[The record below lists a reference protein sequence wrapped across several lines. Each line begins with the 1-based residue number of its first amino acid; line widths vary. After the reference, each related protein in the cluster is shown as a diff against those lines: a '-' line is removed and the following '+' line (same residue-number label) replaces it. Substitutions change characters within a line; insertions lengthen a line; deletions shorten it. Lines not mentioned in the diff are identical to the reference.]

1 VTPGRRRALLSGL
14 AVAAVYAALA
24 AWSGHLSPLARRPLL
39 DGLVPPVPYRW
50 VEPPPELAT
59 TNVAPARQRFEVSL
73 GEAGSETA
81 VLTTDDAQLT
91 IILAEG
97 SFLPEPDQRSVEI
110 RVEPLGA
117 SAVTPPEPPTQ
128 IRGNV
133 YRVEATYLPS
143 DEPAPLATEA
153 RVVLVYPLLAGDHG
167 GHEVLV
173 SRRGR
178 AWTAVETNDLASIQ
192 QADGPVETLGYLT
205 VGGQPL
211 TPGASP
217 SPGSDGGGDSGVPVA
232 TFVITAALVV
242 LGLGVVAALWP
253 GRANRPAAGEGTG
266 SRRGSSRSGSRSS
279 RRG

>member
-1 VTPGRRRALLSGL
+1 VTPGRRALLAGFGV
-14 AVAAVYAALA
+14 AVVYAALA

-59 TNVAPARQRFEVSL
+59 TNVAPSRQRFEVPL
-73 GEAGSETA
+73 GAAGSETA

-97 SFLPEPDQRSVEI
+97 SFPPEPDQRSVEV

-133 YRVEATYLPS
+133 YLVEATYTPS
-143 DEPAPLATEA
+143 DEPAPLAVET

-173 SRRGR
+173 SARGN

-192 QADGPVETLGYLT
+192 QVDGAVETLGYVT

-217 SPGSDGGGDSGVPVA
+217 SPGSDGGGTPVA
-232 TFVITAALVV
+232 TIAIAAALVLLV
-242 LGLGVVAALWP
+242 AGLVAVLWP
-253 GRANRPAAGEGTG
+253 SRVSRPAAGGGRG
-266 SRRGSSRSGSRSS
+266 SRRGSNRPG
-279 RRG
+279 

>member
-1 VTPGRRRALLSGL
+1 VTPGRRRALLTGL
-14 AVAAVYAALA
+14 AVAAAYAALA
-24 AWSGHLSPLARRPLL
+24 AWSGQLSPLARRPLL

-59 TNVAPARQRFEVSL
+59 TNVAPARQRFEVPL

-91 IILAEG
+91 IILSEG
-97 SFLPEPDQRSVEI
+97 SFLPQPDQRSVEI
-110 RVEPLGA
+110 RVDPLGA
-117 SAVTPPEPPTQ
+117 SAVTPPEQPTQ

-133 YRVEATYLPS
+133 YLVEATYRPS
-143 DEPAPLATEA
+143 NEPAPLAAEA
-153 RVVLVYPLLAGDHG
+153 RVVLVYPLLTGDHG

-211 TPGASP
+211 TPMA
-217 SPGSDGGGDSGVPVA
+217 SPGSESGGSGAVA
-232 TFVITAALVV
+232 TIVIAVALVALAV
-242 LGLGVVAALWP
+242 GVAFAL
-253 GRANRPAAGEGTG
+253 RPV
-266 SRRGSSRSGSRSS
+266 SRGKADRSG
-279 RRG
+279 